1 MGGVTVAMASA
12 LVNDSNPIVTR
23 QARRVVADS
32 VVTVKAVVS
41 VVVNW
46 SHVVR
51 GCGSDRVGYFF
62 SFIVPW
68 VLSSSSGFGLAGPP
82 LCLPVPKNPSVKSA
96 YNEFFR
102 LIVLLWAPK

>member
-1 MGGVTVAMASA
+1 MMVGEGV
-12 LVNDSNPIVTR
+12 I
-23 QARRVVADS
+23 
-32 VVTVKAVVS
+32 
-41 VVVNW
+41 VVV
-46 SHVVR
+46 VLVGIVDVGCGRDGGR
-51 GCGSDRVGYFF
+51 GGGSDRVGYFF
-62 SFIVPW
+62 LFIVPW